1 MIPVS
6 LASLV
11 DFFLAACQG
20 FGLALAAGT
29 VTGAIAG
36 AVAARDGAGPP
47 ASLLAVLA
55 GVGLVAGAILFGT
68 SLAAE
73 DHAAWP
79 GWLVGALSALLS
91 FSVISGVV
99 RGAATRMQGG
109 SPATQVVYLGVAA
122 AILAG
127 LSVLVP
133 PVGLV
138 ALAAIGWL
146 AVARRRRATRKHEGL
161 RVLR

>member
-1 MIPVS
+1 
-6 LASLV
+6 V
-11 DFFLAACQG
+11 DLFLAACQG

-47 ASLLAVLA
+47 AALLAILA
-55 GVGLVAGAILFGT
+55 GVGLVAGAILFGV
-68 SLAAE
+68 SLSAE
-73 DHAAWP
+73 DHPAWP
-79 GWLVGALSALLS
+79 GWPIGALTALLS

-99 RGAATRMQGG
+99 RGAASRAQGA
-109 SPATQVVYLGVAA
+109 SPAAQVVYVAIAA
-122 AILAG
+122 AALAG
-127 LSVLVP
+127 GSVLLP
-133 PVGLV
+133 PVGLA

-146 AVARRRRATRKHEGL
+146 AVARRQRAARKHEGL

>member
-1 MIPVS
+1 M
-6 LASLV
+6 A
-11 DFFLAACQG
+11 
-20 FGLALAAGT
+20 
-29 VTGAIAG
+29 
-36 AVAARDGAGPP
+36 
-47 ASLLAVLA
+47 
-55 GVGLVAGAILFGT
+55 
-68 SLAAE
+68 
-73 DHAAWP
+73 
-79 GWLVGALSALLS
+79 GWLVGALAALLS

-99 RGAATRMQGG
+99 RGAATRMRGA
-109 SPATQVVYLGVAA
+109 SATTQVVYVTIAA

-127 LSVLVP
+127 LSVLLP

>member
-1 MIPVS
+1 
-6 LASLV
+6 V

-36 AVAARDGAGPP
+36 AAAARDGAGPP
-47 ASLLAVLA
+47 ASLLAILA
-55 GVGLVAGAILFGT
+55 GVGLVAGAILFGA

-73 DHAAWP
+73 DHPAWP
-79 GWLVGALSALLS
+79 GWPIGALAALLA

-99 RGAATRMQGG
+99 RGAATRMQGA
-109 SPATQVVYLGVAA
+109 SPAMQVIYLAAAA

-127 LSVLVP
+127 LSVFLP
-133 PVGLV
+133 PVGLI

>member
-1 MIPVS
+1 M
-6 LASLV
+6 

-29 VTGAIAG
+29 VTGAVAG

-47 ASLLAVLA
+47 ASLLAALA
-55 GVGLVAGAILFGT
+55 AVGLVVGAILFGM
-68 SLAAE
+68 SLSAE
-73 DHAAWP
+73 DHPAWP
-79 GWLVGALSALLS
+79 GWLVGALTALLA

-99 RGAATRMQGG
+99 RGAATRIQGA
-109 SPATQVVYLGVAA
+109 SPAAQVVYLAVAA

-127 LSVLVP
+127 LSVLLP
-133 PVGLV
+133 PIGLI
-138 ALAAIGWL
+138 ALAAVGWL
-146 AVARRRRATRKHEGL
+146 AVARRQRATRKHEGL

>member
-1 MIPVS
+1 
-6 LASLV
+6 V

-36 AVAARDGAGPP
+36 AAAARDGAGPP
-47 ASLLAVLA
+47 ASLLAILA
-55 GVGLVAGAILFGT
+55 GIGLVAGAILFGA

-73 DHAAWP
+73 DHPAWP
-79 GWLVGALSALLS
+79 GWPIGALAALLA

-99 RGAATRMQGG
+99 RGAATRMQGA
-109 SPATQVVYLGVAA
+109 SPAMQVVYLAVAA

-127 LSVLVP
+127 LSVFLP
-133 PVGLV
+133 PVGLI

>member
-1 MIPVS
+1 MTS
-6 LASLV
+6 LPRAV
-11 DFFLAACQG
+11 DFFLAACHG

-36 AVAARDGAGPP
+36 AVASRDGTGPP
-47 ASLLAVLA
+47 AWLLAAVA
-55 GVGLVAGAILFGT
+55 GVGIVAGAILFGM
-68 SLAAE
+68 SLSAE
-73 DHAAWP
+73 DHPAWP
-79 GWLVGALSALLS
+79 GWLVGALTALLS

-99 RGAATRMQGG
+99 RGAATRMQGA
-109 SPATQVVYLGVAA
+109 SATTQVVYVTIAA
-122 AILAG
+122 AVLAG
-127 LSVLVP
+127 LSVLLP